1 MDNLTN
7 ISCPFVLFLV
17 VLDYPI
23 ELANTRYSK
32 YHPRSF

>member
-7 ISCPFVLFLV
+7 ISCPFILFLV
-17 VLDYPI
+17 VVDYPI
-23 ELANTRYSK
+23 ELVKAPYSK